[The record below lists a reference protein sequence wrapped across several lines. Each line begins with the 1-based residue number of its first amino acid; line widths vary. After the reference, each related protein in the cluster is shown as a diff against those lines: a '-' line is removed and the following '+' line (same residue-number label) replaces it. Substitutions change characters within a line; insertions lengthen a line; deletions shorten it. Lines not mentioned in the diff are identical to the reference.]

1 MTGEPFGERQVTMC
15 RLLLPALREMLV
27 AVATGVEPDAPALT
41 ARQREIVELV
51 ATGPTNQEIAHA
63 LGISVGTVRAHLDQ
77 VYARLGVSSR
87 TAAVAAAATAGPRPG
102 AETVSAGG

>member
-1 MTGEPFGERQVTMC
+1 MC

-27 AVATGVEPDAPALT
+27 AVATGVEQDAPALT

-51 ATGPTNQEIAHA
+51 ATGLTNKEIAHA

-77 VYARLGVSSR
+77 IYARLGVSSR
-87 TAAVAAAATAGPRPG
+87 TAAVAAAAAGGPRPG